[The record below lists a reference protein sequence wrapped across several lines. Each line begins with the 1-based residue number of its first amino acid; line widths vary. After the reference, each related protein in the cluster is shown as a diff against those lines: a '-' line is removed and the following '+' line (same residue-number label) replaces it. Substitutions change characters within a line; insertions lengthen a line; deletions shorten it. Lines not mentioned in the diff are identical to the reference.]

1 MDNRDHIFKPLRA
14 PEHSSPAMGLFRTR
28 HSAARQTDS
37 GLLPDP
43 GLTQMLYFKKC
54 QDLVKSRLSGHIE
67 NLFVETTGLRLHVEF
82 HRPQDFANP
91 RKGVALCQAVPRKR
105 NLNGDRE
112 LHPDCRAC
120 LRRGWTVGTQPALEV
135 RRFVGRCGLTTACVH
150 VHAGNATF
158 PLLTLMVQ
166 AQVKNGEAV
175 RRPAVS
181 ARDFDQAVAL
191 LRLTGRKLTAVLQT
205 QVAHN
210 QLESV
215 QKRLQILEAENT
227 CLRKGAHRRA
237 PEMSRPSNHQS
248 LDSRAEHLAQEMV
261 TYVHQH
267 YHRPMS
273 LGQVAAALKMNS
285 SYLSTLFSH
294 TVGMTFHH
302 YLTGVRMA
310 KAKKLLLDPLR
321 RVCEVACAVGYASA
335 DQFRHAFKAYAG
347 VPPSAWT

>member
-1 MDNRDHIFKPLRA
+1 MANNDHIFKLTSV
-14 PEHSSPAMGLFRTR
+14 PEHSALPAAGLFRTR
-28 HSAARQTDS
+28 HSAGGQMDS
-37 GLLPDP
+37 GFNPEA
-43 GLTQMLYFKKC
+43 GLTQLRDFKKC
-54 QDLVKSRLSGHIE
+54 QDLLKSRLSGHIE
-67 NLFVETTGLRLHVEF
+67 NLFLEMTGLRLHAEF
-82 HRPQDFANP
+82 HRPLDFVKP
-91 RKGVALCQAVPRKR
+91 GEGLALCPAVRRKR
-105 NLNGDRE
+105 NLNGDGE
-112 LHPDCRAC
+112 LHADCRAC
-120 LRRGWTVGTQPALEV
+120 LRRRWAVGTQPALEV
-135 RRFVGRCGLTTACVH
+135 RRFVGLCGLTTACVQ
-150 VHAGNATF
+150 VQTGNAPL

-181 ARDFDQAVAL
+181 ARDLDRAVAL

-210 QLESV
+210 KLESV

-227 CLRKGAHRRA
+227 CLRKGTHR
-237 PEMSRPSNHQS
+237 RPSNHQA

-321 RVCEVACAVGYASA
+321 RVCEVACAVGYANA